1 MNDNSLDPI
10 ISGYFYQEAPVFFL
24 LLDKKGKIL
33 KTNRYAKEISGIDL
47 CGKPITDVFVN
58 LPSRLNPVDFLTG
71 PGKPQLL
78 NIKTFTGLP
87 QTFYF
92 HFYPFSNQI
101 AALGRFDI
109 KEMEV
114 MRKKL
119 ISMNNDLNNLTRQ
132 LHKTNVK
139 LAIAREELEKRVL
152 EKTAEL
158 STSNIKLIEENRE
171 RRQAE
176 KSLQKSREELLRL
189 SARLLDAQEDERK
202 RIATDLHDGLTQT
215 LSAVDVW
222 VVEASA
228 EIRENNTTEAQQS
241 LETARKLAR
250 QAIDEV
256 QRIFKHLR
264 PAMLDNLGLLDT
276 IRWSCKEFE
285 KIHPDINVRIDLD
298 VREIDVP
305 GTLKIMIFRVMQEAM
320 NNIAKHSHATRI
332 KLALTLG
339 NNLLTF
345 TIEDNG
351 RGFDLKK
358 VIQDKSRLR
367 GLGLESMKDR
377 TKLSGGTLALTSRPG
392 TGTTIQARW
401 PV

>member
-1 MNDNSLDPI
+1 
-10 ISGYFYQEAPVFFL
+10 
-24 LLDKKGKIL
+24 
-33 KTNRYAKEISGIDL
+33 
-47 CGKPITDVFVN
+47 
-58 LPSRLNPVDFLTG
+58 
-71 PGKPQLL
+71 
-78 NIKTFTGLP
+78 
-87 QTFYF
+87 
-92 HFYPFSNQI
+92 
-101 AALGRFDI
+101 
-109 KEMEV
+109 MEV